1 MTDRKHASSRTAVA
15 ILFAMS
21 LVVVLGCSG
30 LKKKKDTGATTDPPV
45 GNAPTVTVGG
55 TGAKNEKDVL
65 RYSNETPLADEP
77 GIIGKDVTKVRAFPQ
92 TGGEVATLSKGTTV
106 IKKAKFFSTG
116 VLILF
121 DDPTTV
127 DGTKL
132 LGWIPP
138 EALAAPGTVPTVA
151 PTLTAPKPVVVDAG
165 VKPVV
170 VFDAGAPRTSAL
182 LQTLPVAGE
191 CPGGFVIVG
200 PFCRRPCSADADCP
214 RPAVCTLSVGSRKT
228 CSATR

>member
-1 MTDRKHASSRTAVA
+1 MIARRLAASRSSLALLV
-15 ILFAMS
+15 AMS
-21 LVVVLGCSG
+21 LLVVLGCSG

-65 RYSNETPLADEP
+65 RYGNETPLADEP

-138 EALAAPGTVPTVA
+138 EALAAPGTVPAVP

-165 VKPVV
+165 VRPVV
-170 VFDAGAPRTSAL
+170 VVDAGAPRSSAL

-200 PFCRRPCSADADCP
+200 PFCRRPCSVDGDCP